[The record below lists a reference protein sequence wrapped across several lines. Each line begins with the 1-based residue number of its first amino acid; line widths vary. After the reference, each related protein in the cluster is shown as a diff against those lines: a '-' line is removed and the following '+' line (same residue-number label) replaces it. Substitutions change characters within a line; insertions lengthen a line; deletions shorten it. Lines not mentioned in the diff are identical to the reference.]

1 MAGKVSGKEGA
12 SLDVGRLDFLY
23 KFVAADAFFAS
34 DFVIYNV
41 LKTLLG
47 VTVSYILIFG
57 IYAVCHLDTIL
68 AEAANFQ
75 LAELF
80 RSALKYYVILLI
92 IYGLFSAAVYA
103 WRYHKSHERV
113 RVYYRMLKLIEKY
126 GQEGRK

>member
-1 MAGKVSGKEGA
+1 MLNQKKIRWMTQASIYQKNEGIRD
-12 SLDVGRLDFLY
+12 LREN
-23 KFVAADAFFAS
+23 AFFAS
-34 DFVIYNV
+34 DFVRYNV

-47 VTVSYILIFG
+47 VTIAYILIFG
-57 IYAVCHLDTIL
+57 IYAVCHLDEIL

-80 RSALKYYVILLI
+80 QTALRYYIILLI
-92 IYGLFSAAVYA
+92 IYGVLSAGVYA

-113 RVYYRMLKLIEKY
+113 RIYYRMLKLIEKY